1 MVRKKNSCN
10 EGNSLTPDPTEIVL
24 TDNDLKQTAESI
36 AEWQLE
42 SGMIPWFPGGHA
54 DPWNHI
60 EATMALQTVGLVDEA
75 LKGYEWLE
83 RIQRD
88 DGSWH
93 NYYLDDRI
101 CLLYTSPSPR
111 DRG

>member
-10 EGNSLTPDPTEIVL
+10 EGNLLTPEPTEIVL
-24 TDNDLKQTAESI
+24 TDNDLKQTAEPI

-60 EATMALQTVGLVDEA
+60 EATMAL
-75 LKGYEWLE
+75 
-83 RIQRD
+83 
-88 DGSWH
+88 
-93 NYYLDDRI
+93 
-101 CLLYTSPSPR
+101 
-111 DRG
+111 